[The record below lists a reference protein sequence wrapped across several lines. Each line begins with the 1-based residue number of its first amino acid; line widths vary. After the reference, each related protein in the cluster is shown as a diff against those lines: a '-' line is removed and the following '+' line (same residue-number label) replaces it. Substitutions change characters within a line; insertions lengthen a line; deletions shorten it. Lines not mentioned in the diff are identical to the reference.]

1 MFEIKNN
8 EERTMIGNWVDIIEF
23 AERWEKFTQ
32 IEKDIIF
39 QSNGFC
45 GTIKELAKE
54 IDHEDELFEVRLAFR
69 HLGSLGFV
77 SQDWKTD
84 EFKVISMPAIITKI
98 LEI

>member
-23 AERWEKFTQ
+23 AKRWEKFTQ

-39 QSNGFC
+39 LSNGFY
-45 GTIKELAKE
+45 GTVKELAKE
-54 IDHEDELFEVRLAFR
+54 IDHENEVFEVRLALR
-69 HLGSLGFV
+69 HLGGLGFV

-84 EFKVISMPAIITKI
+84 EFKVISMPAIINKI